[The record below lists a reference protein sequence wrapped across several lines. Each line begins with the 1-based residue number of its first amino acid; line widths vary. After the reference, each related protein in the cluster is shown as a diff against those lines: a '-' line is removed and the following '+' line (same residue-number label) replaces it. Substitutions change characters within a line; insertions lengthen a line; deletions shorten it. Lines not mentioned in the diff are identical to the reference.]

1 MMITQKEKKKAKFRA
16 SFIFLFIFASFAV
29 CFVFYMKEDFNITPE
44 MLEDASDAVVYI
56 DPVGE
61 RNTIINPVPKG
72 DRQEDSYYGDAV
84 FIGGKALSGLAD
96 YGYIKS
102 ENMII
107 SDDITLANINTVIL
121 SDGGIESTAADTV
134 IRKNPE
140 KLYIMVGINDS
151 DNTDSSEL
159 FSELEGFIAAVK
171 ERKLSVKIYLMAAL
185 PVSAEME
192 SRIASNAEID
202 AYNSQ
207 LLHFAD
213 RIKVYYLDVNTGF
226 KGNDGRLPASAA
238 ELNGI
243 KLKKE
248 GYSELS
254 EYILTHTASSYP
266 VS

>member
-29 CFVFYMKEDFNITPE
+29 CFVLYMKEDFNITPE
-44 MLEDASDAVVYI
+44 MLEEASDAVVYI

-61 RNTIINPVPKG
+61 RSTVINPVPAG
-72 DRQEDSYYGDAV
+72 ERQEDSYFDDAV

-107 SDDITLANINTVIL
+107 SDEITLANISTVML
-121 SDGGIESTAADTV
+121 SDGSSEDGGITAAETV
-134 IRKNPE
+134 IEKNPG
-140 KLYIMVGINDS
+140 KLYIMIGINDL
-151 DNTDSSEL
+151 NKADSPEL
-159 FSELEGFIAAVK
+159 FSEIEGFIGNVK
-171 ERKLSVKIYLMAAL
+171 ESLPNVKIYLMSIL

-192 SRIASNAEID
+192 SRIAANADID
-202 AYNSQ
+202 AYNSR

-213 RIKVYYLDVNTGF
+213 RIKVYYIDVNTGF
-226 KGNDGRLPASAA
+226 KGNDGRLPASFA

-248 GYSELS
+248 GYSKLA
-254 EYILTHTASSYP
+254 EYMLTHTSS
-266 VS
+266 